1 MSKGIF
7 VTATGTDIGKTYI
20 SGLILKKFR
29 DSGYNA
35 GYFKA
40 AISGAV
46 KENGKF
52 VSSDAHYVNEISGLN
67 EDIDDMVSYIYESEV
82 SPHLAQKIEGNKINI
97 NKIKSDYD
105 NLQFKYDYILT
116 EGSGGIVC
124 PIRYDGKNKI
134 MLEDI
139 IKLLD
144 LNVVVI
150 THSSLGCINDTV
162 LTCEYLKN
170 RNIFIK
176 GIIMNNFDEEN
187 MLCIDN
193 KKMIEELTN
202 CEVVETINKNKKE
215 LSMDTKKLLKIF
227 E

>member
-1 MSKGIF
+1 MSRGIF

-20 SGLILKKFR
+20 SGLILKKLR

-67 EDIDDMVSYIYESEV
+67 EDIDDMVSYMYESEV

-144 LNVVVI
+144 LNVVLI

-176 GIIMNNFDEEN
+176 GIIMNNFYKEN

-215 LSMDTKKLLKIF
+215 LSLDTKKLLKIF

>member
-1 MSKGIF
+1 MSRGIF

-20 SGLILKKFR
+20 SGLILKKLR

-67 EDIDDMVSYIYESEV
+67 EDIDDMVSYMYESEV

-97 NKIKSDYD
+97 NKIKADYD

-116 EGSGGIVC
+116 EGSGGIIC

-144 LNVVVI
+144 LSVVVI
-150 THSSLGCINDTV
+150 THSFLGCINDTV

-170 RNIFIK
+170 RSIFIK
-176 GIIMNNFDEEN
+176 GIIMNNFDEEK
-187 MLCIDN
+187 MLCRDN
-193 KKMIEELTN
+193 KKMIEKLTD
-202 CEVVETINKNKKE
+202 CEVMETINKNQKE
-215 LSMDTKKLLKIF
+215 LSLDIEKLLGIF